1 MWRRGVRGGRRSN
14 WNRPIR
20 RYLLAVAA
28 VIAVNTPV
36 TPVEARWNRALPK
49 SAYIEL
55 GRCETGWSNGR
66 FYPAGNT
73 AHRTRSYVGAFG
85 WAKTTFALFADTPHQ
100 RAHTLTWEQQVRI
113 LDRTFWYGHTPKR
126 GPRAGIKQWAVGPWG
141 HGCFRKLR
149 HIQVLVCKHPKHA
162 IRRWCR

>member
-1 MWRRGVRGGRRSN
+1 MWRRGARGGRRSN

-49 SAYIEL
+49 SAYVEL

-85 WAKTTFALFADTPHQ
+85 FYKQTWNAYADTPWQ
-100 RAHTLTWEQQVRI
+100 AAHKLTWQQQVRV
-113 LDRTFWYGHTPKR
+113 LDRVFFYGHTENGRKLY
-126 GPRAGIKQWAVGPWG
+126 AAGPWG

-149 HIQVLVCKHPKHA
+149 HIQVLVCKHPKYA